1 VAYANISFRNRSI
14 QVTFHINRNLTINE
28 IAELAS
34 LAKNT
39 PLADRVGRLYVST
52 FRLAEDRQRDAF
64 MFETGA
70 VARETGGQN
79 HYLLYFMR
87 HWFDIRSKNA
97 FSAEVSFYDFPA
109 NLEADRKWIE
119 QCFGQAARIYG
130 WNYDGGDELP
140 IFDPVFCPDDWHPG
154 YI

>member
-1 VAYANISFRNRSI
+1 M
-14 QVTFHINRNLTINE
+14 TFHINQNLTINE

-39 PLADRVGRLYVST
+39 SLADRVGRLNLNE

-64 MFETGA
+64 MFETDA
-70 VARETGGQN
+70 VARETSGQN

-87 HWFDIRSKNA
+87 HWFDIRSKNP
-97 FSAEVSFYDFPA
+97 FSTEVSFYEFPA
-109 NLEADRKWIE
+109 NMEANRKWIE

-130 WNYDGGDELP
+130 NGRGDEAP
-140 IFDPVFCPDDWHPG
+140 IFDPVF
-154 YI
+154 